1 MGSENGMTEQRPG
14 RKALFIGAPAPE
26 GRGSPD
32 EIAEHV
38 RELNEELALAL
49 KGAAAKKAVKP
60 LEASHFGKE
69 YTTLVDAVNTSLAHM
84 AMAKPETPTPA
95 GEPQEVLEVCLNKID
110 VLERRLEFMEKNNP
124 VPMLIA
130 TPSLDITEV
139 NAAYVGMTGIPHDK
153 IVKTNIHDFSVTSRS
168 GDDASV
174 AVEKKRRAV
183 GELTVT
189 FPSGMHT
196 LEQYCIPVLDKT
208 GEVTSLIV
216 LYDDLTT
223 KRKKN
228 EEIER
233 LKVRSET
240 IVQQNPM
247 PIVLVD
253 TGFKIR
259 VVNEAYVTLTGIE
272 KSRLLA
278 MSLRD
283 FKIAEQTGQGLKNV
297 IETGTRSAG
306 EVVVEF
312 PKGIRRLRQYGIPI
326 PGAKGAIESILVVYN
341 DITEE
346 KKEMDE
352 VLAARRMSETIV
364 QQNPI
369 PILMADRSFRIITAN
384 AAYEKMSGY
393 PLDRIAGMNLRDIKI
408 REQKGEGAGL
418 AIREKRRAFGEV
430 TVELPSG
437 TRILEQ
443 YVMPLL
449 DSKNEIEH
457 LLLVYNDVTAQR
469 TNQLDLAKK
478 MEEVA
483 ALKKRSD
490 VIVMQNPMPIML
502 MDASFKI
509 IMANQAYTSLTGI
522 SKEKLH
528 GMNAR
533 EFKILSQTGEGL
545 KKVTSEKSRSF
556 GEITIE
562 FPTGIHILDQYGI
575 PMLDAQQNLSTI
587 LCVYV
592 DVTARREQEKK
603 IQEMM
608 EEAKASAELLSASAA
623 ELQTGLANI
632 AAGDLTFQLS
642 IDDADPLVQLKK
654 DYNSSIGSIRAL
666 ITELMQSIRRL
677 DVTIQDTIKSTDE
690 IARATEQVAISSQK
704 ATDNAKDEIS
714 SVEKISG
721 VISDISASIEEI
733 ASTSHDVMAHA
744 EKAAHEG
751 IQAAGVGKTATEK
764 MEAVEKISLQS
775 VNEITALNEQM
786 HQISKIVNL
795 ITDIAN
801 QTNLLALNAAIEAAR
816 AGEHGRGFAVVAG
829 EVKNLAGESKKASNQ
844 IETLIKSIQTKSE
857 VTATS
862 IQNSFKEIKGGIESV
877 NMTVELLNRIIAEAN
892 VVSKGVSEITK
903 ATESQAQA
911 TSGLMAGIESVRTAT
926 QNNQQRMEDMA
937 ALAEE
942 TSASTEEIA
951 SASAELASM
960 AERCN
965 GMMKEFHTE

>member
-1 MGSENGMTEQRPG
+1 MTEQRPG
-14 RKALFIGAPAPE
+14 RKALFVGAPAPA
-26 GRGSPD
+26 GRSSPD
-32 EIAEHV
+32 EIAERV
-38 RELNEELALAL
+38 RGLNEDLALAL
-49 KGAAAKKAVKP
+49 KGAAANKAVKT
-60 LEASHFGKE
+60 LDASHFGSE
-69 YTTLVDAVNTSLAHM
+69 YTTLVDAVNAALSKIA
-84 AMAKPETPTPA
+84 AATPGVPAPA
-95 GEPQEVLEVCLNKID
+95 GTQPEVLVECEKKIN

-130 TPSLDITEV
+130 TPSLDITEA
-139 NAAYVGMTGIPHDK
+139 NAAYVTMSGIPESR
-153 IVKTNIHDFSVTSRS
+153 ILTTNIHDFAITSLS
-168 GDDASV
+168 GEDAKV
-174 AVEKKRRAV
+174 ALEQKRRAV

-189 FPSGMHT
+189 FPSGVHT
-196 LEQYCIPVLDKT
+196 LEQYCIPVLDST
-208 GEVTSLIV
+208 GEVTSLVI

-223 KRKKN
+223 RRKKN

-233 LKVRSET
+233 LRARSET

-247 PIVLVD
+247 PIVLAD
-253 TGFKIR
+253 MGFKIR
-259 VVNEAYVTLTGIE
+259 VVNDAYVALTGIE
-272 KSRLLA
+272 KSRLLS

-283 FKIAEQTGQGLKNV
+283 FKLAEQTGEGLKKV
-297 IETGTRSAG
+297 IETGTRSSG

-312 PKGIRRLRQYGIPI
+312 PSGSRRLRQYGIPI

-346 KKEMDE
+346 RKEMEE
-352 VLAARRMSETIV
+352 VLAARRTSETIV

-369 PILMADRSFRIITAN
+369 PLLMTDRSFKVISAN
-384 AAYEKMSGY
+384 PAYVQMSGY
-393 PLDRIAGMNLRDIKI
+393 ALDRITGMNLRDVKI

-437 TRILEQ
+437 IRILEQ

-457 LLLVYNDVTAQR
+457 LLLVYNDVTSQR
-469 TNQLDLAKK
+469 ASQQDLAKK

-490 VIVMQNPMPIML
+490 IIVMQNPMPIML
-502 MDASFKI
+502 MDTSFKI
-509 IMANQAYTSLTGI
+509 IMANEAYTSLTGL
-522 SKEKLH
+522 SKEKLQ

-545 KKVTSEKSRSF
+545 KKVLTGKTRSF

-562 FPTGIHILDQYGI
+562 FPKGLRILEQYGI
-575 PMLDAQQNLSTI
+575 PMLDAQQNISTI

-603 IQEMM
+603 IQVMM
-608 EEAKASAELLSASAA
+608 EEAKANSELLSASAA
-623 ELQTGLANI
+623 ELQTGLAKI

-642 IDDADPLVQLKK
+642 IDDADPLVLLKK
-654 DYNSSIGSIRAL
+654 DYNTSAVAIRSV
-666 ITELMQSIRRL
+666 ITELMQAIQKL
-677 DVTIQDTIKSTDE
+677 DVTIQDTIRSTDE
-690 IARATEQVAISSQK
+690 IAKATEQVAISSQK
-704 ATDNAKDEIS
+704 ATDNAKEQLT

-733 ASTSHDVMAHA
+733 ASTSHDVMTHA
-744 EKAAHEG
+744 DKAAQEG
-751 IQAAGVGKTATEK
+751 VRAAGVGKTATDK
-764 MEAVEKISLQS
+764 MQAVEKISEQS
-775 VNEITALNEQM
+775 VNEITGLNEQM
-786 HQISKIVNL
+786 RQISKIVNL

-829 EVKNLAGESKKASNQ
+829 EVKNLAGESKKASSQ
-844 IETLIKSIQTKSE
+844 IETLIRSIQTKSE
-857 VTATS
+857 MTASS
-862 IQNSFKEIKGGIESV
+862 IQNSFEQIKGGIESV
-877 NMTVELLNRIIAEAN
+877 NMTVESLNRIIAEAN
-892 VVSKGVSEITK
+892 VVSQGVTEITK

-911 TSGLMAGIESVRTAT
+911 TSGLMAGIESVRTST
-926 QNNQQRMEDMA
+926 GNNQQRMEDMA

-951 SASAELASM
+951 SASAELSTM
-960 AERCN
+960 VERCTS
-965 GMMKEFHTE
+965 MMKEFHT

>member
-1 MGSENGMTEQRPG
+1 MTEQRPG
-14 RKALFIGAPAPE
+14 RKALFVGAPAPA
-26 GRGSPD
+26 GRSSPD
-32 EIAEHV
+32 EIAERV
-38 RELNEELALAL
+38 RGLNEELALAL
-49 KGAAAKKAVKP
+49 KGAAAKKTVKP
-60 LEASHFGKE
+60 LDVTHFGSE
-69 YTTLVDAVNTSLAHM
+69 YATLVDAVNASLAQI
-84 AMAKPETPTPA
+84 ATADFGVPAPA
-95 GEPQEVLEVCLNKID
+95 GTLPAGQAECEKKID

-130 TPSLDITEV
+130 TPSLDITEA
-139 NAAYVGMTGIPHDK
+139 NAAYVSMSGIPEDK
-153 IVKTNIHDFSVTSRS
+153 MVKTNLHDFAITSRS
-168 GDDASV
+168 GEDAKV
-174 AVEKKRRAV
+174 ALEQKRRAV

-189 FPSGMHT
+189 FPSGVHT
-196 LEQYCIPVLDKT
+196 LEQYCIPVLDSA
-208 GEVTSLIV
+208 GEVTSLV
-216 LYDDLTT
+216 MLYDDLTT

-233 LKVRSET
+233 LRARSET

-247 PIVLVD
+247 PIVLAD

-259 VVNEAYVTLTGIE
+259 VVNDAYVALTGIE
-272 KSRLLA
+272 KSRLLS

-283 FKIAEQTGQGLKNV
+283 FRLAEQTGEGLKKV

-306 EVVVEF
+306 EVAVEF
-312 PKGIRRLRQYGIPI
+312 PSGIRRLRQYGIPI

-346 KKEMDE
+346 RKEMEE

-369 PILMADRSFRIITAN
+369 PLLMTDRSFKVISAN
-384 AAYEKMSGY
+384 PAYEQMSGY
-393 PLDRIAGMNLRDIKI
+393 TADRITGMNLRDIKI
-408 REQKGEGAGL
+408 LEQKGEGAGL

-469 TNQLDLAKK
+469 ASQQDLAKK

-483 ALKKRSD
+483 SLKKRSD
-490 VIVMQNPMPIML
+490 IIVMQNPMPIML
-502 MDASFKI
+502 MDTSFKI
-509 IMANQAYTSLTGI
+509 IMANEAYTSLTGL

-528 GMNAR
+528 GMSAR

-545 KKVTSEKSRSF
+545 KKVLTGKSRSF

-562 FPTGIHILDQYGI
+562 FPTGVRILEQYGI

-603 IQEMM
+603 IQAMM
-608 EEAKASAELLSASAA
+608 EESKASAELLSASAA
-623 ELQTGLANI
+623 ELQTGLEKI
-632 AAGDLTFQLS
+632 AGGDLTFQLS
-642 IDDADPLVQLKK
+642 IDEADPLVQLKK
-654 DYNSSIGSIRAL
+654 DYNTSTAAIRTV
-666 ITELMQSIRRL
+666 ITELMQAIQKL
-677 DVTIQDTIKSTDE
+677 DVTIQDTIRSTDE
-690 IARATEQVAISSQK
+690 IAKATEQVAISSQK
-704 ATDNAKDEIS
+704 ATDNAKVQLS

-733 ASTSHDVMAHA
+733 ASTSNDVMTHA
-744 EKAAHEG
+744 GKAAQEG
-751 IQAAGVGKTATEK
+751 VRAAGVGKTATDK
-764 MEAVEKISLQS
+764 MQAVEKISLQS

-786 HQISKIVNL
+786 RQISKIVNL

-829 EVKNLAGESKKASNQ
+829 EVKNLAGESKKASSQ
-844 IETLIKSIQTKSE
+844 IETLIRSIQTKSE
-857 VTATS
+857 VTASS
-862 IQNSFKEIKGGIESV
+862 IQNSFEEIKGGIESV
-877 NMTVELLNRIIAEAN
+877 NMTVESLNKIIAEAN
-892 VVSKGVSEITK
+892 VVSQGVTEITK

-911 TSGLMAGIESVRTAT
+911 TSGLMAGIESVRTST
-926 QNNQQRMEDMA
+926 QSNQQRMEDMA

-951 SASAELASM
+951 SASAELSTM
-960 AERCN
+960 AEHCTV
-965 GMMKEFHTE
+965 MMKEFHT

>member
-1 MGSENGMTEQRPG
+1 MTEQRPG
-14 RKALFIGAPAPE
+14 RKALFVGAPAPA
-26 GRGSPD
+26 GRSSPD
-32 EIAEHV
+32 EIAERV
-38 RELNEELALAL
+38 RGLNEDLALAL
-49 KGAAAKKAVKP
+49 KGAAANKAVKT
-60 LEASHFGKE
+60 LDASHFGSE
-69 YTTLVDAVNTSLAHM
+69 YTTLVDAVNAALSKIA
-84 AMAKPETPTPA
+84 AATPGVPAPA
-95 GEPQEVLEVCLNKID
+95 GTQPEVLVECEKKIN

-130 TPSLDITEV
+130 TPSLDITEA
-139 NAAYVGMTGIPHDK
+139 NAAYVTMSGIPESR
-153 IVKTNIHDFSVTSRS
+153 ILTTNIHDFAITSLS
-168 GDDASV
+168 GEDAKV
-174 AVEKKRRAV
+174 ALEQKRRAV

-189 FPSGMHT
+189 FPSGVHT
-196 LEQYCIPVLDKT
+196 LEQYCIPVLDST
-208 GEVTSLIV
+208 GEVTSLVI

-223 KRKKN
+223 RRKKN

-233 LKVRSET
+233 LRARSET

-247 PIVLVD
+247 PIVLAD
-253 TGFKIR
+253 MGFKIR
-259 VVNEAYVTLTGIE
+259 VVNDAYVALTGIE
-272 KSRLLA
+272 KSRLLS

-283 FKIAEQTGQGLKNV
+283 FKLAEQTGEGLKKV

-312 PKGIRRLRQYGIPI
+312 PSGSRRLRQYGIPI

-346 KKEMDE
+346 RKEMEE

-369 PILMADRSFRIITAN
+369 PLLMTDRSFKVISAN
-384 AAYEKMSGY
+384 PAYVQMSGY
-393 PLDRIAGMNLRDIKI
+393 TLDRITGMNLRDVKI
-408 REQKGEGAGL
+408 HEQKGEGAGL

-457 LLLVYNDVTAQR
+457 LLLVYNDVTSQR
-469 TNQLDLAKK
+469 ASQQDLAKK

-490 VIVMQNPMPIML
+490 IIVMQNPMPIML
-502 MDASFKI
+502 MDTSFKI
-509 IMANQAYTSLTGI
+509 IMANEAYTSLTGL

-545 KKVTSEKSRSF
+545 KKVLTGKTRSF

-562 FPTGIHILDQYGI
+562 FPKGLRILEQYGI
-575 PMLDAQQNLSTI
+575 PMLDAQQNISTI

-603 IQEMM
+603 IQVMM
-608 EEAKASAELLSASAA
+608 EEAKAGAELLSASAA
-623 ELQTGLANI
+623 ELQTGLAKI

-642 IDDADPLVQLKK
+642 IDDADPLVLLKK
-654 DYNSSIGSIRAL
+654 DYNTSAVAIRSV
-666 ITELMQSIRRL
+666 ITELMQAIQKL
-677 DVTIQDTIKSTDE
+677 DVTIQDTIRSTDE
-690 IARATEQVAISSQK
+690 IAKATEQVAISSQK
-704 ATDNAKDEIS
+704 ATDNAKEQLT

-733 ASTSHDVMAHA
+733 ASTSHDVMTHA
-744 EKAAHEG
+744 DKAAQEG
-751 IQAAGVGKTATEK
+751 VRAAGVGKTATDK
-764 MEAVEKISLQS
+764 MQAVEKISEQS
-775 VNEITALNEQM
+775 VNEITGLNEQM
-786 HQISKIVNL
+786 RQISKIVNL

-829 EVKNLAGESKKASNQ
+829 EVKNLAGESKKASSQ
-844 IETLIKSIQTKSE
+844 IETLIRSIQTKSE
-857 VTATS
+857 MTASS
-862 IQNSFKEIKGGIESV
+862 IQNSFEQIKGGIESV
-877 NMTVELLNRIIAEAN
+877 NMTVESLNRIIAEAN
-892 VVSKGVSEITK
+892 IVSQGVTEITK

-911 TSGLMAGIESVRTAT
+911 TSGLMAGIESVRTST
-926 QNNQQRMEDMA
+926 GNNQQRMEDMA

-951 SASAELASM
+951 SASAELSTM
-960 AERCN
+960 VERCTS
-965 GMMKEFHTE
+965 MMKEFHT

>member
-1 MGSENGMTEQRPG
+1 MTEQRPG
-14 RKALFIGAPAPE
+14 RKALFVGAPAPA
-26 GRGSPD
+26 GRSSPD
-32 EIAEHV
+32 EIAERV
-38 RELNEELALAL
+38 RGLNEDLALAL
-49 KGAAAKKAVKP
+49 KGAAANKAVKT
-60 LEASHFGKE
+60 LDASHFGSE
-69 YTTLVDAVNTSLAHM
+69 YTTLVDAVNAALSKIA
-84 AMAKPETPTPA
+84 AATPGVPAPA
-95 GEPQEVLEVCLNKID
+95 GTPPEVLVECEKKIN

-130 TPSLDITEV
+130 TPSLDITEA
-139 NAAYVGMTGIPHDK
+139 NAAYVTMSGIPESR
-153 IVKTNIHDFSVTSRS
+153 ILTTNLHDFAITSRS
-168 GDDASV
+168 GEDAKV
-174 AVEKKRRAV
+174 ALEQKRRAV

-189 FPSGMHT
+189 FPSGVHT
-196 LEQYCIPVLDKT
+196 LEQYCIPVLDSA
-208 GEVTSLIV
+208 GEVTSLVI

-223 KRKKN
+223 RRKKN

-233 LKVRSET
+233 LRTRSET

-247 PIVLVD
+247 PIVLAD
-253 TGFKIR
+253 MGFRIR
-259 VVNEAYVTLTGIE
+259 VVNDAYVALTGIE
-272 KSRLLA
+272 KSRLLS

-283 FKIAEQTGQGLKNV
+283 FKLAEQTGEGLKKV

-312 PKGIRRLRQYGIPI
+312 PSGSRRLRQYGIPI

-346 KKEMDE
+346 RKEMEE
-352 VLAARRMSETIV
+352 VLAARRTSDTIV

-369 PILMADRSFRIITAN
+369 PLLMTDRSFKVISAN
-384 AAYEKMSGY
+384 PAYVQMSGY
-393 PLDRIAGMNLRDIKI
+393 TLDRITGMNLRDVKI
-408 REQKGEGAGL
+408 REQKGEGAGV

-457 LLLVYNDVTAQR
+457 LLLVYNDVTGQR
-469 TNQLDLAKK
+469 ASQQDLAKK

-490 VIVMQNPMPIML
+490 IIVMQNPMPIML
-502 MDASFKI
+502 MDTSFKI
-509 IMANQAYTSLTGI
+509 IMANEAYTSLTGL
-522 SKEKLH
+522 SKEKLQ

-545 KKVTSEKSRSF
+545 KKVLTGKTRSF

-562 FPTGIHILDQYGI
+562 FPKGLRILEQYGI
-575 PMLDAQQNLSTI
+575 PMLDAQQNISTI

-603 IQEMM
+603 IQVMM
-608 EEAKASAELLSASAA
+608 EEAKANSELLSASAA
-623 ELQTGLANI
+623 ELQTGLAKI

-642 IDDADPLVQLKK
+642 IDDADPLVLLKK
-654 DYNSSIGSIRAL
+654 DYNTSAVAIRSVIA
-666 ITELMQSIRRL
+666 ELMQAIQKL
-677 DVTIQDTIKSTDE
+677 DVTIQDTIRSTDE
-690 IARATEQVAISSQK
+690 IAKATEQVAISSQK
-704 ATDNAKDEIS
+704 ATDNAKEQLT

-733 ASTSHDVMAHA
+733 ASTSHEVMTHA
-744 EKAAHEG
+744 DKAAQEG
-751 IQAAGVGKTATEK
+751 VRAAGVGKTATDK
-764 MEAVEKISLQS
+764 MQAVEKISQQS
-775 VNEITALNEQM
+775 VNEITGLNEQM
-786 HQISKIVNL
+786 RQISKIVNL

-829 EVKNLAGESKKASNQ
+829 EVKNLAGESKKASSQ
-844 IETLIKSIQTKSE
+844 IETLIRSIQTKSE
-857 VTATS
+857 MTASS
-862 IQNSFKEIKGGIESV
+862 IQNSFEQIKGGIESV
-877 NMTVELLNRIIAEAN
+877 NMTVESLNRIIAEAN
-892 VVSKGVSEITK
+892 VVSQGVTEITK

-911 TSGLMAGIESVRTAT
+911 TSGLMAGIESVRTST
-926 QNNQQRMEDMA
+926 GNNQQRMEDMA

-951 SASAELASM
+951 SASAELSTM
-960 AERCN
+960 VERCTS
-965 GMMKEFHTE
+965 MMKEFHT

>member
-1 MGSENGMTEQRPG
+1 MTEQRPG
-14 RKALFIGAPAPE
+14 RKALFVGAPAPA
-26 GRGSPD
+26 GRSSPD
-32 EIAEHV
+32 EIAERV
-38 RELNEELALAL
+38 RGLNEELALAL
-49 KGAAAKKAVKP
+49 KGAAAKKTVKP
-60 LEASHFGKE
+60 LDVTHFGSE
-69 YTTLVDAVNTSLAHM
+69 YATLVDAVNASLAQI
-84 AMAKPETPTPA
+84 ATADFGVPAPA
-95 GEPQEVLEVCLNKID
+95 GTLPAGQAECEKKID

-130 TPSLDITEV
+130 TPSLDITEA
-139 NAAYVGMTGIPHDK
+139 NAAYVSMSGIPEDK
-153 IVKTNIHDFSVTSRS
+153 MVKTNLHDFAITSRS
-168 GDDASV
+168 GEDAKV
-174 AVEKKRRAV
+174 ALEQKRRAV

-189 FPSGMHT
+189 FPSGVHT
-196 LEQYCIPVLDKT
+196 LEQYCIPVLDSA
-208 GEVTSLIV
+208 GEVTSLV
-216 LYDDLTT
+216 MLYDDLTT

-233 LKVRSET
+233 LRARSET

-247 PIVLVD
+247 PIVLAD

-259 VVNEAYVTLTGIE
+259 VVNDAYVALTGIE
-272 KSRLLA
+272 KSRLLS

-283 FKIAEQTGQGLKNV
+283 FRLAEQTGEGLKKV

-306 EVVVEF
+306 EVAVEF
-312 PKGIRRLRQYGIPI
+312 PSGIRRLRQYGIPI

-346 KKEMDE
+346 RKEMEE

-369 PILMADRSFRIITAN
+369 PLLMTDRSFKVISAN
-384 AAYEKMSGY
+384 PAYEQMSGY
-393 PLDRIAGMNLRDIKI
+393 TADRITGMNLRDIKI
-408 REQKGEGAGL
+408 LEQKGEGAGL

-469 TNQLDLAKK
+469 ASQQDLAKK

-483 ALKKRSD
+483 SLKKRSD
-490 VIVMQNPMPIML
+490 IIVMQNPMPIML
-502 MDASFKI
+502 MDTSFKI
-509 IMANQAYTSLTGI
+509 IMANEAYTSLTGL

-528 GMNAR
+528 GMSAR

-545 KKVTSEKSRSF
+545 KKVLTGKSRSF

-562 FPTGIHILDQYGI
+562 FPTGVRILEQYGI

-603 IQEMM
+603 IQAMM
-608 EEAKASAELLSASAA
+608 EESKASAELLSASAA
-623 ELQTGLANI
+623 ELQTGLEKI
-632 AAGDLTFQLS
+632 AGGDLTFQLS
-642 IDDADPLVQLKK
+642 IDEADPLVQLKK
-654 DYNSSIGSIRAL
+654 DYNTSTAAIRTV
-666 ITELMQSIRRL
+666 ITELMQAIQKL
-677 DVTIQDTIKSTDE
+677 DVTIQDTIRSTDE
-690 IARATEQVAISSQK
+690 IAKATEQVAISSQK
-704 ATDNAKDEIS
+704 ATDNAKVQLT

-733 ASTSHDVMAHA
+733 ASTSNDVMTHA
-744 EKAAHEG
+744 GKAAQEG
-751 IQAAGVGKTATEK
+751 VRAAGVGKTATDK
-764 MEAVEKISLQS
+764 MQAVEKISLQS

-786 HQISKIVNL
+786 RQISKIVNL

-829 EVKNLAGESKKASNQ
+829 EVKNLAGESKKASSQ
-844 IETLIKSIQTKSE
+844 IETLIRSIQTKSE
-857 VTATS
+857 VTASS
-862 IQNSFKEIKGGIESV
+862 IQNSFEEIKGGIESV
-877 NMTVELLNRIIAEAN
+877 NMTVESLNKIIAEAN
-892 VVSKGVSEITK
+892 VVSQGVTEITK

-911 TSGLMAGIESVRTAT
+911 TSGLMAGIESVRTST
-926 QNNQQRMEDMA
+926 QSNQQRMEDMA

-951 SASAELASM
+951 SASAELSTM
-960 AERCN
+960 AEHCTV
-965 GMMKEFHTE
+965 MMKEFHT

>member
-1 MGSENGMTEQRPG
+1 MKDTGMTEQRPG
-14 RKALFIGAPAPE
+14 RKALFVGAQAPAARGAP
-26 GRGSPD
+26 D
-32 EIAEHV
+32 ERISEHV
-38 RELNEELALAL
+38 RELNEELALTL
-49 KGAAAKKAVKP
+49 KGASARKTVKP
-60 LEASHFGKE
+60 LDAGRFGSE
-69 YTTLVDAVNTSLAHM
+69 YTTLVDAVNA
-84 AMAKPETPTPA
+84 AAAQIAQA
-95 GEPQEVLEVCLNKID
+95 GEVPHTAPGATPEGLAEYGKKID

-130 TPSLDITEV
+130 TPALDITEA
-139 NAAYVGMTGIPHDK
+139 NAAYVAMTGIPEDK
-153 IVKTNIHDFSVTSRS
+153 IVRTNLHDFTITTHS
-168 GDDASV
+168 GEDAAV
-174 AVEKKRRAV
+174 ALEKKRRAV
-183 GELTVT
+183 GELTIT
-189 FPSGMHT
+189 FPSGVHT
-196 LEQYCIPVLDKT
+196 LEQYCIPVLDSS
-208 GEVTSLIV
+208 GEVTSLVI

-247 PIVLVD
+247 PIVVAD

-259 VVNEAYVTLTGIE
+259 VVNDAYVALTGIE
-272 KSRLLA
+272 KSRLLT

-283 FKIAEQTGQGLKNV
+283 FAISGQTGEGLKKV

-306 EVVVEF
+306 EMVVEF
-312 PKGIRRLRQYGIPI
+312 PTGSRVLRQYGIPI
-326 PGAKGAIESILVVYN
+326 PGAKGAVESILVVYN
-341 DITEE
+341 DITGER
-346 KKEMDE
+346 KEMEE
-352 VLAARRMSETIV
+352 VLSARRMSETIIRE
-364 QQNPI
+364 NPI
-369 PILMADRSFRIITAN
+369 PLLTADRSFMVISAN
-384 AAYEKMSGY
+384 PAYEKMSGY
-393 PLDRIAGMNLRDIKI
+393 SLDRITGMNLRDIKI
-408 REQKGEGAGL
+408 LEQKGEGAGV

-430 TVELPSG
+430 TVDLPSG
-437 TRILEQ
+437 KKILEQ

-449 DSKNEIEH
+449 DAKNEIEH

-469 TNQLDLAKK
+469 ASQQDLAKK

-490 VIVMQNPMPIML
+490 IIVMQNPMPIML
-502 MDASFKI
+502 MDTSFKI
-509 IMANQAYTSLTGI
+509 LMANEAYTNLTGL

-545 KKVTSEKSRSF
+545 KKVIAEKARSF

-562 FPTGIHILDQYGI
+562 FPRGLRILEQYGI

-592 DVTARREQEKK
+592 DITARREQEKK
-603 IQEMM
+603 IQAMM
-608 EEAKASAELLSASAA
+608 EEATASAELLTASAT
-623 ELQTGLANI
+623 ELQTGLAKI
-632 AAGDLTFQLS
+632 AAGDLTSQLS
-642 IDDADPLVQLKK
+642 IDEADPLVQLKK
-654 DYNSSIGSIRAL
+654 DYNSSVSAIRAV
-666 ITELMQSIRRL
+666 IAELVQSIRRL
-677 DVTIQDTIKSTDE
+677 DVTIQDTIRSTDE
-690 IARATEQVAISSQK
+690 IAKATEQVAISSQK
-704 ATDNAKDEIS
+704 ATDNAKEQLTSI
-714 SVEKISG
+714 EKISG
-721 VISDISASIEEI
+721 TISDISASVEEI
-733 ASTSHDVMAHA
+733 ASTSHDVMTHA
-744 EKAAHEG
+744 GKAAEEG
-751 IQAAGVGKTATEK
+751 ARAATVGKTATDK
-764 MEAVEKISLQS
+764 MQAVEKISQQS

-829 EVKNLAGESKKASNQ
+829 EVKNLAGESKKASSQ
-844 IETLIKSIQTKSE
+844 IETLIKSIQAKSE

-862 IQNSFKEIKGGIESV
+862 IQDSFVQIKGGIESV
-877 NMTVELLNRIIAEAN
+877 NMTVESLNRIIAEAD
-892 VVSKGVSEITK
+892 VVSQGVTEITR

-911 TSGLMAGIESVRTAT
+911 TSGLMAGIESVRTMT
-926 QNNQQRMEDMA
+926 ENNQQRMEDMA

-951 SASAELASM
+951 SASAELSHM
-960 AERCN
+960 AERCT
-965 GMMKEFHTE
+965 GMMKEFQT

>member
-1 MGSENGMTEQRPG
+1 
-14 RKALFIGAPAPE
+14 
-26 GRGSPD
+26 
-32 EIAEHV
+32 
-38 RELNEELALAL
+38 
-49 KGAAAKKAVKP
+49 
-60 LEASHFGKE
+60 
-69 YTTLVDAVNTSLAHM
+69 
-84 AMAKPETPTPA
+84 
-95 GEPQEVLEVCLNKID
+95 
-110 VLERRLEFMEKNNP
+110 
-124 VPMLIA
+124 MLD
-130 TPSLDITEV
+130 S
-139 NAAYVGMTGIPHDK
+139 
-153 IVKTNIHDFSVTSRS
+153 
-168 GDDASV
+168 
-174 AVEKKRRAV
+174 
-183 GELTVT
+183 
-189 FPSGMHT
+189 
-196 LEQYCIPVLDKT
+196 T
-208 GEVTSLIV
+208 GEVTSLVI

-223 KRKKN
+223 RRKKN

-233 LKVRSET
+233 LRARSET

-247 PIVLVD
+247 PIVLAD
-253 TGFKIR
+253 MGFKIR
-259 VVNEAYVTLTGIE
+259 VVNDAYVALTGIE
-272 KSRLLA
+272 KSRLLS

-283 FKIAEQTGQGLKNV
+283 FKLAEQTGEGLKKV

-312 PKGIRRLRQYGIPI
+312 PSGSRRLRQYGIPI

-346 KKEMDE
+346 RKEMEE

-369 PILMADRSFRIITAN
+369 PLLMTDRSFKVISAN
-384 AAYEKMSGY
+384 PAYVQMSGY
-393 PLDRIAGMNLRDIKI
+393 TLDRITGMNLRDVKI
-408 REQKGEGAGL
+408 HEQKGEGAGL

-457 LLLVYNDVTAQR
+457 LLLVYNDVTSQR
-469 TNQLDLAKK
+469 ASQQDLAKK

-490 VIVMQNPMPIML
+490 IIVMQNPMPIML
-502 MDASFKI
+502 MDTSFKI
-509 IMANQAYTSLTGI
+509 IMANEAYTSLTGL

-545 KKVTSEKSRSF
+545 KKVLTGKTRSF

-562 FPTGIHILDQYGI
+562 FPKGLRILEQYGI
-575 PMLDAQQNLSTI
+575 PMLDAQQNISTI

-603 IQEMM
+603 IQVMM
-608 EEAKASAELLSASAA
+608 EEAKAGAELLSASAA
-623 ELQTGLANI
+623 ELQTGLAKI

-642 IDDADPLVQLKK
+642 IDDADPLVLLKK
-654 DYNSSIGSIRAL
+654 DYNTSAVAIRSV
-666 ITELMQSIRRL
+666 ITELMQAIQKL
-677 DVTIQDTIKSTDE
+677 DVTIQDTIRSTDE
-690 IARATEQVAISSQK
+690 IAKATEQVAISSQK
-704 ATDNAKDEIS
+704 ATDNAKEQLT

-733 ASTSHDVMAHA
+733 ASTSHDVMTHA
-744 EKAAHEG
+744 DKAAQEG
-751 IQAAGVGKTATEK
+751 VRAAGVGKTATDK
-764 MEAVEKISLQS
+764 MQAVEKISEQS
-775 VNEITALNEQM
+775 VNEITGLNEQM
-786 HQISKIVNL
+786 RQISKIVNL

-829 EVKNLAGESKKASNQ
+829 EVKNLAGESKKASSQ
-844 IETLIKSIQTKSE
+844 IETLIRSIQTKSE
-857 VTATS
+857 MTASS
-862 IQNSFKEIKGGIESV
+862 IQNSFEQIKGGIESV
-877 NMTVELLNRIIAEAN
+877 NMTVESLNRIIAEAN
-892 VVSKGVSEITK
+892 IVSQGVTEITK

-911 TSGLMAGIESVRTAT
+911 TSGLMAGIESVRTST
-926 QNNQQRMEDMA
+926 GNNQQRMEDMA

-951 SASAELASM
+951 SASAELSTM
-960 AERCN
+960 VERCTS
-965 GMMKEFHTE
+965 MMKEFHT